1 MDKDLARLTAKMQKE
16 YGSEMVSIAS
26 EAESNIVVHSTGSL
40 MLDLAC
46 GNADRAGIPEGRI
59 MEVYGPESQGK
70 TTLTLLMIASRQK
83 EENFKKE
90 QDENYK
96 KKYCVFLD
104 AEHALD
110 MRLAEE
116 YGVDLDELIYIDP
129 VTAEKGL
136 DILDAYIRSGMI
148 GLAVI
153 DSVAALLPASI
164 EQASYEQQHMAV
176 LARFMSGV
184 MQKITGPT
192 KANGTTLIFINQ
204 IREAIGKFSPFG
216 TPETTPGGRS
226 LKFGSS
232 IRMSVRRGE
241 VIKRNGEQVGHVM
254 KVRIVKNKI
263 AVPFK
268 EATINLVYGEG
279 IDRADELFQ
288 ISVKAG
294 FIRQAGAWYTYVD
307 LDTGEIMKY
316 NDVEIRTQGKDKM
329 IDLIREIP
337 ELFIDLENK
346 IRGVKVEA
354 DDMPED
360 EIAVIENEKE

>member
-26 EAESNIVVHSTGSL
+26 EAESNIVVHPTGSL

-216 TPETTPGGRS
+216 T
-226 LKFGSS
+226 
-232 IRMSVRRGE
+232 
-241 VIKRNGEQVGHVM
+241 Q
-254 KVRIVKNKI
+254 
-263 AVPFK
+263 
-268 EATINLVYGEG
+268 
-279 IDRADELFQ
+279 
-288 ISVKAG
+288 
-294 FIRQAGAWYTYVD
+294 YT
-307 LDTGEIMKY
+307 K
-316 NDVEIRTQGKDKM
+316 
-329 IDLIREIP
+329 LI
-337 ELFIDLENK
+337 FN
-346 IRGVKVEA
+346 
-354 DDMPED
+354 
-360 EIAVIENEKE
+360 